1 MDLRVARREEERGEV
16 MMAPETLV
24 AMIVLAAVA
33 FVLGFLGGVAFAT
46 GANGQ
51 SDDGK
56 EEESDGGH

>member
-1 MDLRVARREEERGEV
+1 MSPD
-16 MMAPETLV
+16 TLIC
-24 AMIVLAAVA
+24 MLILAAVA
-33 FVLGFLGGVAFAT
+33 FVLGFLGGVAFAA

>member
-1 MDLRVARREEERGEV
+1 